1 MAYKT
6 FDGTSQVFS
15 VSNSFARKGTEIL
28 GIPVAAHKLTATNS
42 SQPLPLSSDVT
53 RISIKSTTGA
63 IRYSLTGPANDGL
76 TASQASHYVGENE
89 RIDIAVPI
97 GSTLYYIRD
106 HAETA
111 NQTIEITELT

>member
-28 GIPVAAHKLTATNS
+28 GIPVAAHQLTATS
-42 SQPLPLSSDVT
+42 TSQALVLSSDVT
-53 RISIKSTTGA
+53 RISIKSTTGN
-63 IRYSLTGPANDGL
+63 IRFSLTG
-76 TASQASHYVGENE
+76 TASSTTSHYVGETE

-97 GSTLYYIRD
+97 GSNFNYIRD
-106 HAETA
+106 NAETT
-111 NQTIEITELT
+111 NQTIEIPELT